1 MSKFPSRRPRRH
13 KDSVWRQLTRGAPL
27 AVFVAT
33 ALLILYHLLPVI
45 ELVTVA
51 LLLALILRTTL
62 RWLQRTFRV
71 RWVAVMILVGL
82 IGGFVLFFGLV
93 MIPSFV
99 GEAQNLSSA
108 LPKYLN
114 SLINLSRQLHNSAS
128 FVPDLSQGLEQLTD
142 ILRRLVNSLPSFLR
156 STFNLSLQA
165 IATLILAL
173 YMAYDPDAL
182 VGGVIRLTPRRQHGR
197 IRRLLESTKV
207 RLRGWIF
214 GTGLAMLIV
223 GFGAIVGLLIL
234 RVPLA
239 ISLGMLAGI
248 LEVIPYVGPIVG
260 AILPALV
267 ALTIDPTKA
276 LLVLV
281 YFLILNQ
288 VEVHFIQPIVM
299 AQRVKLH
306 PVMVILAFLVM
317 GELLGLIGILL
328 AVPIAAVLVT
338 MVDEFTPKEPVE
350 EVAVPEVGKGD
361 S

>member
-1 MSKFPSRRPRRH
+1 MSYFRPRRPRRAR
-13 KDSVWRQLTRGAPL
+13 SSGWRELTRGAPL

-33 ALLILYHLLPVI
+33 ALLILYHLLPVL
-45 ELVTVA
+45 ELVAVA
-51 LLLALILRTTL
+51 LLLALVLRTTL
-62 RWLQRTFRV
+62 RWLQKIFRV

-82 IGGFVLFFGLV
+82 IAGFGVLVGLV
-93 MIPSFV
+93 VIPSFV
-99 GEAQNLSSA
+99 EEAQTLSLS

-114 SLINLSRQLHNSAS
+114 ALINLSRHLHNSVS

-142 ILRRLVNSLPSFLR
+142 ILKRLVNSLPLLLR
-156 STFNLSLQA
+156 STFDLSLQA
-165 IATLILAL
+165 IATLILAI

-182 VGGVIRLTPRRQHGR
+182 VGGIVRLTPRRQHER
-197 IRRLLESTKV
+197 IKRLLESAKV

-223 GFGAIVGLLIL
+223 GFGAVIGLLIL

-239 ISLGMLAGI
+239 VSLGMVAGI
-248 LEVIPYVGPIVG
+248 LEIIPYVGPIVG

-281 YFLILNQ
+281 FFLVLNQ
-288 VEVHFIQPIVM
+288 VEVHVIQPIVM
-299 AQRVKLH
+299 AQRVKLQ
-306 PVMVILAFLVM
+306 PVTVILAFLVM

-338 MVDEFTPKEPVE
+338 LVEEFTPKEPPE
-350 EVAVPEVGKGD
+350 EAAIPQDKNT
-361 S
+361 